1 MQSLAGKGR
10 RCDKRAGD
18 GCIIIPV
25 CRRKANIPLR
35 LARGAGARFDRAMT
49 QRGGSRIL
57 TGTRIRERRLA
68 LSRRQADVARAAGI
82 SAAYLNLIEHNRRPV
97 GDHLVSRLA
106 AALEVSPAELAEG
119 REEAQIARLREA
131 AVRLPDDVAPELDQ
145 AAELL
150 ARFPGWAAALTAT
163 ARRAD
168 ALERQLV
175 TLSDR
180 MTQDPYLLTT
190 LHEVLSAV
198 TSVRSTASIL
208 AEGGDIPP
216 DWRRRFHANLDQ
228 DSLRLS
234 STAQALVAYLDS
246 FDTQGAIYTPQEEVE
261 AWLAAGAPPVET
273 AGDLAS
279 DAARSMA
286 CDHLRRMDEDRAA
299 LSDDLMAA
307 AVAATPEPMGMADRL
322 RLPLDLVM
330 RRLAVLKPA
339 GFEAAGL
346 LVCDGSGALTLRR
359 PAPGF
364 PLPRPGDACPLW
376 PLFQAL
382 AMPQTALARVVEA
395 PSGRRFRT
403 LSLATRRQPLGAAGP
418 VLTRAQMLI
427 LPQSPGAPEPPD
439 LLIGPACRI
448 CPRGGCVARREPS
461 ILATS

>member
-1 MQSLAGKGR
+1 MK
-10 RCDKRAGD
+10 
-18 GCIIIPV
+18 
-25 CRRKANIPLR
+25 
-35 LARGAGARFDRAMT
+35 
-49 QRGGSRIL
+49 QRSGSRIL

-106 AALEVSPAELAEG
+106 AALEVSAAELAEG
-119 REEAQIARLREA
+119 REEAQIAALRESA
-131 AVRLPDDVAPELDQ
+131 LRLPDDVSPELDQ
-145 AAELL
+145 APELL
-150 ARFPGWAAALTAT
+150 ARFPGWAAALITT

-168 ALERQLV
+168 ALERRLV

-180 MTQDPYLLTT
+180 MRQDPYLLTT

-208 AEGGDIPP
+208 AEGGEIPP
-216 DWRRRFHANLDQ
+216 DWRERFHANLDA

-246 FDTQGAIYTPQEEVE
+246 FDTQEAIFTPQEEVE
-261 AWLAAGAPPVET
+261 AWLAAGAPPIDE

-279 DAARSMA
+279 DAARA
-286 CDHLRRMDEDRAA
+286 LARTHLRRMEEERAA
-299 LSDDLMAA
+299 LPDAALA
-307 AVAATPEPMGMADRL
+307 AVAADEPDPLRMADRL
-322 RLPLDLVM
+322 RQPLDLVM

-339 GFEAAGL
+339 GFESAGL

-382 AMPQTALARVVEA
+382 AAPQTAIARLVEA

-403 LSLATRRQPLGAAGP
+403 LSLATRHQPLGVDGP

-427 LPQSPGAPEPPD
+427 VPEDAGSPARPD

-448 CPRGGCVARREPS
+448 CPRAECAARREPS
-461 ILATS
+461 ILLTA

>member
-1 MQSLAGKGR
+1 MK
-10 RCDKRAGD
+10 
-18 GCIIIPV
+18 
-25 CRRKANIPLR
+25 
-35 LARGAGARFDRAMT
+35 
-49 QRGGSRIL
+49 QRNGNRIL

-82 SAAYLNLIEHNRRPV
+82 SAAYLNLIEHNHRPV
-97 GDHLVSRLA
+97 GDHLVLRLA
-106 AALEVSPAELAEG
+106 AALEVSAAELAEG
-119 REEAQIARLREA
+119 REEAQIAALREA

-145 AAELL
+145 APELL
-150 ARFPGWAAALTAT
+150 ARFPGWAAGLIAT

-180 MTQDPYLLTT
+180 MRQDPYLLAT

-208 AEGGDIPP
+208 AEGGEIPP
-216 DWRRRFHANLDQ
+216 DWRARFHANLDA

-234 STAQALVAYLDS
+234 NTAQALVAYLDS
-246 FDTQGAIYTPQEEVE
+246 FEAQDAIFTPQEEVE
-261 AWLAAGAPPVET
+261 AWLAAGAPPVED
-273 AGDLAS
+273 ASDLAS
-279 DAARSMA
+279 DAGRALARA
-286 CDHLRRMDEDRAA
+286 HLLRMEEERAA
-299 LSDDLMAA
+299 LPDAA
-307 AVAATPEPMGMADRL
+307 LAVAARDPDPLRMAQRL
-322 RLPLDLVM
+322 GQPLDLVM
-330 RRLAVLKPA
+330 RRLAALKPV

-359 PAPGF
+359 PSLGF

-382 AMPQTALARVVEA
+382 ATPQTAIAHLVEA

-403 LSLATRRQPLGAAGP
+403 LSLATRHQPLGTDGP

-427 LPQSPGAPEPPD
+427 LPEEAGAPARPAVP
-439 LLIGPACRI
+439 IGPACRI
-448 CPRGGCVARREPS
+448 CPRAECAARREPS
-461 ILATS
+461 ILLTA

>member
-1 MQSLAGKGR
+1 
-10 RCDKRAGD
+10 
-18 GCIIIPV
+18 
-25 CRRKANIPLR
+25 
-35 LARGAGARFDRAMT
+35 MT
-49 QRGGSRIL
+49 QAHGDRIL

-68 LSRRQADVARAAGI
+68 LSLRQADVARAAGI

-97 GDHLVSRLA
+97 GDGLVQRLA
-106 AALEVSPAELAEG
+106 AALAVSASDLTEG
-119 REEAQIARLREA
+119 REEAQIAALREA
-131 AVRLPDDVAPELDQ
+131 AVRLPDDVSPELDQ
-145 AAELL
+145 ATELL
-150 ARFPGWAAALTAT
+150 ARFPGWASALIAT

-180 MTQDPYLLTT
+180 MTQDPYLLAT

-208 AEGGDIPP
+208 AEGGDIPAE
-216 DWRRRFHANLDQ
+216 WRQRFHTNLDA

-234 STAQALVAYLDS
+234 GTAQALVAYLDS
-246 FDTQGAIYTPQEEVE
+246 FDAQGAIFTPQEEVE
-261 AWLAAGAPPVET
+261 AWLAAGAPPVES

-279 DAARSMA
+279 DAARAMA
-286 CDHLRRMDEDRAA
+286 RAHLAAMADERAA
-299 LSDDLMAA
+299 LPDAVLAAA
-307 AVAATPEPMGMADRL
+307 AVDPDLCRVADRL
-322 RLPLDLVM
+322 GQPLDRVM

-339 GFEAAGL
+339 GYESAGL

-382 AMPQTALARVVEA
+382 ATPQTAIARCVQA

-403 LSLATRRQPLGAAGP
+403 LSLATRHQPQGVEGP
-418 VLTRAQMLI
+418 LLTRAQMLI
-427 LPQSPGAPEPPD
+427 LPEDPGAPDQAALP
-439 LLIGPACRI
+439 IGPACRI
-448 CPRGGCVARREPS
+448 CPRAECSARREPS
-461 ILATS
+461 ILATV

>member
-1 MQSLAGKGR
+1 MKHRNG
-10 RCDKRAGD
+10 
-18 GCIIIPV
+18 
-25 CRRKANIPLR
+25 N
-35 LARGAGARFDRAMT
+35 
-49 QRGGSRIL
+49 RIL

-82 SAAYLNLIEHNRRPV
+82 SAAYLNLIEHNHRPV
-97 GDHLVSRLA
+97 GDHLVLRLA
-106 AALEVSPAELAEG
+106 AALEVSAAELAEG
-119 REEAQIARLREA
+119 REEAQIAALREA
-131 AVRLPDDVAPELDQ
+131 AVRLPDDVVPELDQ
-145 AAELL
+145 APELL
-150 ARFPGWAAALTAT
+150 ARFPGWAAGLIAT

-180 MTQDPYLLTT
+180 MRQDPYLLAT

-208 AEGGDIPP
+208 AEGGEIPP
-216 DWRRRFHANLDQ
+216 DWRARFHANLDA

-234 STAQALVAYLDS
+234 NTAQALVAYLDS
-246 FDTQGAIYTPQEEVE
+246 FEAQDAIFTPQEEVE
-261 AWLAAGAPPVET
+261 AWLAAGAPPVED

-279 DAARSMA
+279 DAARA
-286 CDHLRRMDEDRAA
+286 LARAHLRRMEEERAA
-299 LSDDLMAA
+299 LPDAA
-307 AVAATPEPMGMADRL
+307 LAVAAKDPDPLRMAQRL
-322 RLPLDLVM
+322 GQPLDLVM
-330 RRLAVLKPA
+330 RRLAALRPV

-359 PAPGF
+359 PSLGF

-382 AMPQTALARVVEA
+382 ATPQTAIAHLVEA

-403 LSLATRRQPLGAAGP
+403 LSLATRHQPLGTDGP

-427 LPQSPGAPEPPD
+427 LPEEAGSPARPALP
-439 LLIGPACRI
+439 IGPACRI
-448 CPRGGCVARREPS
+448 CPRAECAARREPS
-461 ILATS
+461 ILLTA

>member
-1 MQSLAGKGR
+1 MKQH
-10 RCDKRAGD
+10 
-18 GCIIIPV
+18 
-25 CRRKANIPLR
+25 
-35 LARGAGARFDRAMT
+35 
-49 QRGGSRIL
+49 GSRIL

-82 SAAYLNLIEHNRRPV
+82 SAAYLNLIEHNHRPV
-97 GDHLVSRLA
+97 GDHLVLRLA
-106 AALEVSPAELAEG
+106 AALDVSAAELAEG
-119 REEAQIARLREA
+119 REEALIAALREA
-131 AVRLPDDVAPELDQ
+131 AVRLPDDAAPEVDQ
-145 AAELL
+145 APELL
-150 ARFPGWAAALTAT
+150 ARFPGWAGAVIAL

-208 AEGGDIPP
+208 AEGGEIPP
-216 DWRRRFHANLDQ
+216 DWRARFHANLDA

-246 FDTQGAIYTPQEEVE
+246 FDTQGAIFTPQEEVE
-261 AWLAAGAPPVET
+261 TWLAAGAPPVEG

-279 DAARSMA
+279 DAARAMA
-286 CDHLRRMDEDRAA
+286 RVHLRQMEEDRAA
-299 LSDDLMAA
+299 LPDDVLAAAAADPDPLRMAA
-307 AVAATPEPMGMADRL
+307 RL
-322 RLPLDLVM
+322 RVPLDLVM

-339 GFEAAGL
+339 GFESAGL

-382 AMPQTALARVVEA
+382 ASPQTAIATLVEA

-403 LSLATRRQPLGAAGP
+403 LSLATRDQPLGAGGP

-427 LPQSPGAPEPPD
+427 LPDEAGSPARPD

-448 CPRGGCVARREPS
+448 CPRADCVARREPS
-461 ILATS
+461 ILATA

>member
-1 MQSLAGKGR
+1 MK
-10 RCDKRAGD
+10 
-18 GCIIIPV
+18 
-25 CRRKANIPLR
+25 
-35 LARGAGARFDRAMT
+35 
-49 QRGGSRIL
+49 QRPGSRIL

-97 GDHLVSRLA
+97 GDHLVLRLA
-106 AALEVSPAELAEG
+106 AALEVSAAELAEG
-119 REEAQIARLREA
+119 REEAQIAALREA
-131 AVRLPDDVAPELDQ
+131 AVRLPDNVTPELEQ
-145 AAELL
+145 APELL
-150 ARFPGWAAALTAT
+150 ARFQGWAAALIAT

-180 MTQDPYLLTT
+180 MRQDPYLLTT

-208 AEGGDIPP
+208 AEGGEIPA
-216 DWRRRFHANLDQ
+216 DWRARFHANLDG

-234 STAQALVAYLDS
+234 NTAQALVAYLDS
-246 FDTQGAIYTPQEEVE
+246 FDTQDAIFTPQEEVE
-261 AWLAAGAPPVET
+261 AWLAAGAPPVDD

-279 DAARSMA
+279 DAARA
-286 CDHLRRMDEDRAA
+286 LARAHLRRMEEERAA
-299 LSDDLMAA
+299 LPDAA
-307 AVAATPEPMGMADRL
+307 LAVAAEDPDPLRMAGRL
-322 RLPLDLVM
+322 RQPLDLVM

-339 GFEAAGL
+339 GFESAGL

-382 AMPQTALARVVEA
+382 AVPQTAIARLVEA

-403 LSLATRRQPLGAAGP
+403 LSLATRHQPLGTDGP

-427 LPQSPGAPEPPD
+427 LPDEAGSPARPD

-448 CPRGGCVARREPS
+448 CPRAECAARREPS
-461 ILATS
+461 ILLTG

>member
-1 MQSLAGKGR
+1 MK
-10 RCDKRAGD
+10 
-18 GCIIIPV
+18 
-25 CRRKANIPLR
+25 
-35 LARGAGARFDRAMT
+35 
-49 QRGGSRIL
+49 QRNGNRIL

-82 SAAYLNLIEHNRRPV
+82 SAAYLNLIEHNHRPV
-97 GDHLVSRLA
+97 GDHLVLRLA
-106 AALEVSPAELAEG
+106 AALEVSAAELAEG
-119 REEAQIARLREA
+119 REEAQIAALREA

-145 AAELL
+145 APELL
-150 ARFPGWAAALTAT
+150 ARFPGWAAGLIAT

-180 MTQDPYLLTT
+180 MRQDPYLLAT

-208 AEGGDIPP
+208 AEGGEIPP
-216 DWRRRFHANLDQ
+216 DWRARFHANLDA

-234 STAQALVAYLDS
+234 NTAQALVAYLDS
-246 FDTQGAIYTPQEEVE
+246 FEAQDAIFTPQEEVE
-261 AWLAAGAPPVET
+261 AWLAAGAPPVED
-273 AGDLAS
+273 ASDLAS
-279 DAARSMA
+279 DAGRALARA
-286 CDHLRRMDEDRAA
+286 HLLRMEEERAA
-299 LSDDLMAA
+299 LPDAA
-307 AVAATPEPMGMADRL
+307 LAVAARDPDPLRMAQRL
-322 RLPLDLVM
+322 GQPLDLVM
-330 RRLAVLKPA
+330 RRLAALKPV

-359 PAPGF
+359 PSLGF

-382 AMPQTALARVVEA
+382 ATPQTAIAHLVEA

-403 LSLATRRQPLGAAGP
+403 LSLATRHQPLGTDGP

-427 LPQSPGAPEPPD
+427 LPEEAGAPARPALP
-439 LLIGPACRI
+439 IGPACRI
-448 CPRGGCVARREPS
+448 CPRAECAARREPS
-461 ILATS
+461 ILLTA